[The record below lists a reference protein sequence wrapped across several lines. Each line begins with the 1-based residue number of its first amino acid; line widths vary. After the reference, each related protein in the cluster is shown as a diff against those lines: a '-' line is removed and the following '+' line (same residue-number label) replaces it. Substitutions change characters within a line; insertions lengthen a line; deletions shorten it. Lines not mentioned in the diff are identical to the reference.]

1 MRLRLDKK
9 VVRAVVALAASAL
22 TTTGCILPLPDF
34 GRRPEAA
41 AVSPEPGWRLCPEIA
56 ADLLGKA
63 PSGYTF
69 ECKIVKVPQNW
80 HKPDDGQTFD
90 IEVMRA
96 RATDQRDR
104 IGALMVNPGGP
115 GASGVDLAAYL
126 TLGLPAEI
134 TRRFDIV
141 GFDPRGVGRSTPV
154 DCYTDA
160 DLDATFAS
168 EPDPVTQEEFDEALA
183 LTKKMADGC
192 KAKYGDRL
200 GLFGTEQAARDMEAI
215 RLSLGEGKMNY
226 LGYSYGTL
234 LGAVY
239 AQLFPQN
246 IRAMVLDGA
255 VDPLQSSIQS
265 SESQAMGFE
274 RAFDNF
280 AAWCAKNKQQ
290 CPIDGDARAV
300 VEKLMQEADTSPVGN
315 PDGRKAAAGWIFW
328 GVVSSLY
335 TQARWP
341 DLGQALADL
350 QDGKSEAIFALADS
364 YADRDANGQYTNLF
378 DANAAVNCADDGK
391 PASVEDIRRLQ
402 SEWRQKY
409 PLFGAPLA
417 VGMLTCSVWPAQR
430 DPYPTGKAEGAPPIL
445 VVGTKG
451 DPATPY
457 EQTQKLADM
466 LGVGVVLTW
475 DGEGHTAYPETRCIN
490 KHVNE
495 FLINLVVP
503 PPGTVCPPQ

>member
-1 MRLRLDKK
+1 MA
-9 VVRAVVALAASAL
+9 RAVVALVAATM
-22 TTTGCILPLPDF
+22 TTTGCVLPLPNF
-34 GRRPEAA
+34 GGSPRPAASPEA
-41 AVSPEPGWRLCPEIA
+41 GWRLCPEIPA
-56 ADLLGKA
+56 ALLGKA
-63 PSGYTF
+63 PSDFTF
-69 ECKIVKVPQNW
+69 ECKTVKVPADWN
-80 HKPDDGQTFD
+80 KPDNGQTID

-115 GASGVDLAAYL
+115 GASGIDLAAYL
-126 TLGLPAEI
+126 TRGLPVEI

-168 EPDPVTQEEFDEALA
+168 DPDPVTWPEFQEVDA
-183 LTKKMADGC
+183 LTRRMVDGC
-192 KAKYGDRL
+192 KAKYGERL
-200 GLFGTEQAARDMEAI
+200 GLFGTKQAARDMEAI
-215 RLSLGEGKMNY
+215 RESLGEGKMNY

-239 AQLFPQN
+239 AQLYPQN

-255 VDPLQSSIQS
+255 VDPTQTSIES
-265 SESQAMGFE
+265 SEKQAMGFE

-280 AAWCAKNKQQ
+280 TAWCTQNRSQ
-290 CPIDGDARAV
+290 CPIDGNARAV
-300 VEKLMQEADTSPVGN
+300 VEKLMQDAETNPVGN
-315 PDGRKAAAGWIFW
+315 PDGRKATPGWIFW

-350 QDGKSEAIFALADS
+350 QDGKAEAIFALADS
-364 YADRDANGQYTNLF
+364 YADRGPNGEYTNLF
-378 DANAAVNCADDGK
+378 DANAAVNCADDGD
-391 PASVEDIRRLQ
+391 PATIAEIRKLQ

-417 VGMLTCSVWPAQR
+417 VGMLTCSVWPTEPE
-430 DPYPTGKAEGAPPIL
+430 PYPTGKAEGAPPIL

-490 KHVNE
+490 RYVNN
-495 FLINLVVP
+495 FLINLEVP
-503 PPGTVCPPQ
+503 PAGTVCPPQ

>member
-1 MRLRLDKK
+1 MRHRLNH
-9 VVRAVVALAASAL
+9 RLARTLVALVAAAS
-22 TTTGCILPLPDF
+22 TTSGCVLPLPDF
-34 GRRPEAA
+34 GRRPQ
-41 AVSPEPGWRLCPEIA
+41 AVYSPEPGWHLCPEVA
-56 ADLLGKA
+56 ADLLGRA

-69 ECKIVKVPQNW
+69 ECRTVKVPQNW
-80 HKPDDGQTFD
+80 DKPVDGQTFD
-90 IEVMRA
+90 IAVMRA

-115 GASGVDLAAYL
+115 GASGVDLAVYL
-126 TLGLPAEI
+126 TQGLPAEI
-134 TRRFDIV
+134 TRRFDIL

-168 EPDPVTQEEFDEALA
+168 DPDPVTWPEFQEVDA
-183 LTKKMADGC
+183 LTKKMVNGC
-192 KAKYGDRL
+192 EDKYGDRL
-200 GLFGTEQAARDMEAI
+200 GLFSTKQAARDMEAI
-215 RLSLGEGKMNY
+215 RVEIDEGKLNY

-239 AQLFPQN
+239 AQLYPQQV
-246 IRAMVLDGA
+246 RAMVLDGA
-255 VDPLQSSIQS
+255 VDPTQTSIES

-280 AAWCAKNKQQ
+280 AAWCAQNKSQ

-300 VEKLMQEADTSPVGN
+300 VEKLMQEADTNPVGN
-315 PDGRKAAAGWIFW
+315 PDGRKATAGWIFW

-335 TQARWP
+335 TKARWP

-364 YADRDANGQYTNLF
+364 YADRNADGEYTNLF
-378 DANAAVNCADDGK
+378 DANAAVNCADDAK
-391 PASVEDIRRLQ
+391 PATLGQIRELQ
-402 SEWRQKY
+402 AQWRQKY

-417 VGMLTCSVWPAQR
+417 VGMLTCSVWPGQR

-475 DGEGHTAYPETRCIN
+475 DGEGHTAYPETRCITRY
-490 KHVNE
+490 VND

-503 PPGTVCPPQ
+503 PAGTVCPPQ